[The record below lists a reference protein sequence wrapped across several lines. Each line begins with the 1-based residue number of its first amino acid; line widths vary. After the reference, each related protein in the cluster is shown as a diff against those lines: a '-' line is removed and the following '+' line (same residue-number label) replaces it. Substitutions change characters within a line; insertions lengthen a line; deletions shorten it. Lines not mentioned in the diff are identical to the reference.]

1 MADNSA
7 MLRQAR
13 RRDGRIKRQ
22 RALEAIETMES
33 SGDPISFPA
42 VARRATVSVSL
53 LYGDA
58 ELAGRIAAARD
69 RQRQAGRD
77 RAWQLPAR
85 SLVTE
90 QSLRTDL
97 ANAKDQIRRLSEE
110 VTLLRERLVRQLGAE
125 GDIAHGRALAP
136 VLDQLEQRA
145 SELEGDNHRLHE
157 RIVQLEANGRELTE
171 TLEAARAMN
180 RELMSELNRSS
191 DGDRGGSRR
200 SRHSR

>member
-7 MLRQAR
+7 VLRQAR
-13 RRDGRIKRQ
+13 RRDGRVKRQ
-22 RALEAIETMES
+22 RAMEAMGAMEA
-33 SGDPISFPA
+33 SGEPISFPA

-58 ELAGRIAAARD
+58 ELAGRIATARE

-90 QSLRTDL
+90 QSLRTEL

-110 VTLLRERLVRQLGAE
+110 VTLLRERLTRQLGAQA
-125 GDIAHGRALAP
+125 DVAHGRALAP
-136 VLDQLEQRA
+136 MLDQLEERA
-145 SELEGDNHRLHE
+145 SELETEKHELHK
-157 RIVQLEANGRELTE
+157 RIAQFEAEAREMAE
-171 TLEAARAMN
+171 TLEAARSMN
-180 RELMSELNRSS
+180 RELMSELNRRSGG
-191 DGDRGGSRR
+191 DGRSRR
-200 SRHSR
+200 SERSG